1 MFHMD
6 VEFVKERVKFFS
18 ILFVRLREE
27 MKLAKVLSDFANIR
41 IHIFKSIIR
50 YFLYMRFI

>member
-1 MFHMD
+1 MD